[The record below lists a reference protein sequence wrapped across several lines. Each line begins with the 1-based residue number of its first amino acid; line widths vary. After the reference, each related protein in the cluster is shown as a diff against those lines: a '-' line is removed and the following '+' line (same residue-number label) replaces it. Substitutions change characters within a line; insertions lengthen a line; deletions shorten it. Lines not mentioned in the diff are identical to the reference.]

1 MLLYCLFLRSAPHQ
15 SEANIFHCTKIARPP
30 IVSGATRLHWVGQC
44 RYQRLN
50 KAMTVPEWQ
59 MTGRKKP
66 ATGVAGGETY
76 RRRWRKL
83 ISSAAKPN
91 SAVSAHSGQLPVRA

>member
-30 IVSGATRLHWVGQC
+30 IVSGATRLHWVGRC
-44 RYQRLN
+44 RYRLN

-59 MTGRKKP
+59 MMGRKAGDGRRRRRNLS
-66 ATGVAGGETY
+66 ATLAQAHQQRGETKQ
-76 RRRWRKL
+76 RRQR
-83 ISSAAKPN
+83 P
-91 SAVSAHSGQLPVRA
+91 

>member
-30 IVSGATRLHWVGQC
+30 IVSGATRLHWVGRG
-44 RYQRLN
+44 RYQVKSSNDCARVADDG
-50 KAMTVPEWQ
+50 K
-59 MTGRKKP
+59 KKP
-66 ATGVAGGETY
+66 ATGVAGEETY
-76 RRRWRKL
+76 RRRWRRL

-91 SAVSAHSGQLPVRA
+91 RAVSAHSGQLPVRA